1 MAKLSGSR
9 NVIAI
14 PSESILTERLAIIV
28 AEAKRLKLLIRTAR
42 ELELIEPNSKSRED
56 SNRE

>member
-1 MAKLSGSR
+1 MAKFRKSR

-14 PSESILTERLAIIV
+14 PSESVLTERLAIIS

-42 ELELIEPNSKSRED
+42 ELELIGPSLNSRED